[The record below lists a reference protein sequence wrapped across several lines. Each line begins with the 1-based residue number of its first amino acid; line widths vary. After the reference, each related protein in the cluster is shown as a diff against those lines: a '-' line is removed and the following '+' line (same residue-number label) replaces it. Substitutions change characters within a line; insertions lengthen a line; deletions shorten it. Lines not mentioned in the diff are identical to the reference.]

1 MLQVEGRAVDAA
13 REPLRFWDD
22 NPSLLDLL
30 GFDAIMG
37 PVLEAIGTANLDPLT
52 IGVHSPWGGGKSTLL
67 RLLDSSLSGDTK
79 YVVVTTDP
87 WQYDDHSDVR
97 GTLIAE
103 VLDVLRA
110 KFDGTAGV
118 GQRVG
123 ELLSRISWSRMA
135 LALGTGALTMQ
146 WNPKEIVEAFT
157 PRQRSSPESMSGF
170 KDAFEELIRML
181 PGVERVIVL
190 VDDLDRC
197 LPNAVMATLESI
209 KLFLSV
215 PKMVF
220 VLAAD
225 QEMVRDAIAAN
236 LNNTSRSERFA
247 DRYLEKIVQLP
258 VSLPRLTQHE
268 AEAYIGLLL
277 AEKHQ
282 PADDGAAYKALIA
295 HCAARRGA
303 SKFPLLDDLDVLA
316 WKPDSELLL
325 LAAQLAQGLSA
336 DKLAN
341 PRQIKRFLNAFG
353 VRSSIV
359 TTREVAIGPSL
370 LVKLLLLEYQHRSS
384 FETLAAASGPERRSL
399 LQQWENWARGEAPTL
414 PPGIAVETRE
424 WAAAR
429 PYLSA
434 ENLDPY
440 LVLAAS
446 LLDVRAGGQVSDEV
460 AGHVR
465 ALLGKGDAERAA
477 AVQRLTALSA
487 AEQSDALDLLFLSG
501 RRLDEPDLLFTAAIE
516 WAKANNHLAG
526 RVVEGLRDNWARL
539 TTGAVVD
546 LAASEVDQFTA
557 LLPEIAGDASI
568 DQMVREAA
576 TIETGG

>member
-1 MLQVEGRAVDAA
+1 MDAGD
-13 REPLRFWDD
+13 RLLRFWDD
-22 NPSLLDLL
+22 NPSLVDLL
-30 GFDAIMG
+30 GFDSILD
-37 PVLEAIGTANLDPLT
+37 PVLEAIGTDNLDPLT

-67 RLLDSSLSGDTK
+67 RLLAGSLSADKK
-79 YVVVTTDP
+79 YVVVSTDP

-118 GQRVG
+118 GTKVK
-123 ELLSRISWSRMA
+123 ELLSRVSWSRVA

-170 KDAFEELIRML
+170 KDAFEELVKML
-181 PGVERVIVL
+181 PGLERVIVL

-197 LPNAVMATLESI
+197 LPGAVMATLESI

-215 PKMVF
+215 PKMIF

-236 LNNTSRSERFA
+236 LSSTSRSERFA
-247 DRYLEKIVQLP
+247 GRYLEKIVQLP
-258 VSLPRLTQHE
+258 VSLPRLTQNE

-277 AEKHQ
+277 AEKRQ
-282 PADDGAAYKALIA
+282 PADDGASYRALIA
-295 HCAARRGA
+295 HCAGRRIAGR
-303 SKFPLLDDLDVLA
+303 FPLLGDLDGLE
-316 WKPDSELLL
+316 WKPDGELLL

-353 VRSSIV
+353 VRSSV
-359 TTREVAIGPSL
+359 MATRDVAMTPSV
-370 LVKLLLLEYQHRSS
+370 LVKMLLLEYQYRSS
-384 FETLAAASGPERRSL
+384 FETLAVASGPERRSL
-399 LQQWENWARGEAPTL
+399 LEVWEKWALGEAPS
-414 PPGIAVETRE
+414 PPAGIAAETKD
-424 WAAAR
+424 WAAAP
-429 PYLSA
+429 PYLSTQD
-434 ENLDPY
+434 LDPY

-465 ALLGKGDAERAA
+465 SLLGKGDAERAA
-477 AVQRLTALSA
+477 AVRRLAALTAG
-487 AEQSDALDLLFLSG
+487 EQADALDLLFLSG
-501 RRLDEPDLLFTAAIE
+501 RRLDDADVLFTSAIE
-516 WAKANNHLAG
+516 WAKVNNDLAG
-526 RVVEGLRDNWARL
+526 AVAAGIRDNWARL

-546 LAASEVDQFTA
+546 IANSGLDQLTA
-557 LLPEIAGDASI
+557 LLPQIARDGSL
-568 DQMVREAA
+568 DQMVRDAA
-576 TIETGG
+576 ALETGG